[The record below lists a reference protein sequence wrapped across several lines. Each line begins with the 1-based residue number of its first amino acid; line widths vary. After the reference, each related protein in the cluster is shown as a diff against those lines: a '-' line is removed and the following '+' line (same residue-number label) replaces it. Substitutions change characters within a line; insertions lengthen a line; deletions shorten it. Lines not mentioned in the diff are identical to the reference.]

1 MLLHILTSA
10 NIDCVV
16 IEAGSLVDGIKTSS
30 FQAVVLTEEAL
41 RDIPGPALHQALAK
55 QPIWSD
61 IHFIVLTSKGEPLP
75 RVTRLMRML
84 GDASRCERPVHP
96 ADLVAMVR
104 IAIRARRRQYQ
115 TRQYLEER
123 QRAEAQI
130 RDLADSLEAQV
141 AERTAALAAEIRE
154 RVEAQ
159 ERMMQMQTEL
169 IHVSRLSAMGTMAS
183 TLAHELN
190 QPLAAVSNYVSGSI
204 RLLRAGN
211 SVVPTDI
218 LEALESA
225 KGNANR
231 AGEIVRRLRELVS
244 RGEVARRP
252 ENLRSLIDEALVI
265 AMVDA
270 SELGITAAVELEP
283 GTESVVVDKIQIQQ
297 VLINLIRN
305 AVDAMHSSSRRE
317 VVLSSRKM
325 NSKMTE
331 ISVADSGPGLRPEV
345 LETLFSPFVTT
356 KTGGLGIGL
365 SISRTIVESHT
376 GTISGGN
383 RDCGGAVFR
392 FTIPAL

>member
-1 MLLHILTSA
+1 MLSHILTSA
-10 NIDCVV
+10 NIDCIV
-16 IEAGSLVDGIKTSS
+16 IEAGSLVDGINASG
-30 FQAVVLTEEAL
+30 FLAVVLTEEAL
-41 RDIPGPALHQALAK
+41 REVSGPALQQALAM

-61 IHFIVLTSKGEPLP
+61 LHFIVLTSKGEPLP
-75 RVTRLMRML
+75 RVTQLLHML

-96 ADLVAMVR
+96 ADLVALVR
-104 IAIRARRRQYQ
+104 IAIRARRRQFQ
-115 TRQYLEER
+115 TRQYLQER
-123 QRAEAQI
+123 QRAEEQM

-154 RVEAQ
+154 RMGAQ
-159 ERMMQMQTEL
+159 ERMVQMQTEL

-204 RLLRAGN
+204 RMLRASN
-211 SVVPTDI
+211 SAVPTHI
-218 LEALESA
+218 FEALESA
-225 KGNANR
+225 TGNANR

-244 RGEVARRP
+244 RGEVTRRP
-252 ENLRSLIDEALVI
+252 EDLRALIEETLVI

-270 SELGITAAVELEP
+270 SELGITATVELEP
-283 GTESVVVDKIQIQQ
+283 GTERVVVDKIQIQQ

-305 AVDAMHSSSRRE
+305 AVDAMHSSSRRGI
-317 VVLSSRKM
+317 VLSSRKT
-325 NSKMTE
+325 NGKMTE
-331 ISVADSGPGLRPEV
+331 ISVADSGPGLRPDI

-356 KTGGLGIGL
+356 KAGGLGIGL

-376 GTISGGN
+376 GSIAGEN

-392 FTIPAL
+392 FTVPAL